1 MSKQLLGAVI
11 LSVGLAACGPRAG
24 STPGPLTAA
33 AAEAARARWA
43 DASPE
48 SLERGRQLFLLNCH
62 RCHEYPDRPTY
73 EVDEWPAIIQRM
85 GRKAHLS
92 DADAQLVLRFV
103 LADRQA
109 AVAGRARD
117 RVGRHTRRGARAT
130 RPDGGRGLAGRCV
143 AAGAGRGVPDAG
155 ARVGVG
161 ALAERVARDRRRR

>member
-1 MSKQLLGAVI
+1 MRGRDRGHDRPQTFGARWRFRRGVTTMGLAVFAVAAPSAEGGASPRAPLTEAILGMRKQPLGAVI
-11 LSVGLAACGPRAG
+11 LSVALAACGPRAG
-24 STPGPLTAA
+24 ATPGPLTAA

-73 EVDEWPAIIQRM
+73 EVDEWPSIIQRM

-92 DADAQLVLRFV
+92 DADARLVLRFV

-109 AVAGRARD
+109 TVSG
-117 RVGRHTRRGARAT
+117 TS
-130 RPDGGRGLAGRCV
+130 P
-143 AAGAGRGVPDAG
+143 
-155 ARVGVG
+155 
-161 ALAERVARDRRRR
+161 